1 MNSFSEYLNQLVNSS
16 LPIQKENTFVLKKN
30 LCTKDEIIKK
40 LVETLN
46 IVLATISTKS
56 NNQHS
61 NTLNQSSSS
70 LPSDSLYKF
79 LQHKAISFKRTAT
92 CAYFISYPAI
102 HLAYSSQL
110 REVSHPIQIHHQRS
124 EQNIAI
130 KKFI

>member
-30 LCTKDEIIKK
+30 ICTKDEIIKK

-61 NTLNQSSSS
+61 NTLNQSNRQS
-70 LPSDSLYKF
+70 L
-79 LQHKAISFKRTAT
+79 
-92 CAYFISYPAI
+92 
-102 HLAYSSQL
+102 
-110 REVSHPIQIHHQRS
+110 QILTTQS
-124 EQNIAI
+124 N
-130 KKFI
+130 